1 VRLRTKILLAFLAPM
16 VLLAAVSTLRYQ
28 SLARVATYDRLTV
41 HSQEVL
47 ADAEALVKAAV
58 DAETGMRGFVITRK
72 ESFLQPYTAG
82 LAAFDQTAARLQ
94 RLVSDNPA
102 QLARV
107 EQMITLHQRWVNEHA
122 RPVVAAARSG
132 SPGRAVA
139 LVQTGRGKVL
149 VDKLRAVSDDF
160 LQAERDLLAQRTA
173 VNNAALGRER
183 FLAVATPLLII
194 VFTVAFALFLAGRI
208 ARAVGSVAAAA
219 QAMAAGDLSQRAKAP
234 SRDEVGV
241 MAEAFNAMAER
252 LQATAEAEREIKESL
267 QQAVADYSAFAA
279 SVAEG
284 NLTARVNA
292 NGSQD
297 LQVLSEHLNAM
308 VIGLSEVSGRVREGA
323 QSIRAATGEILA
335 AVSQHTASA
344 SEQSASISEATS
356 TVTELRAAAEQT
368 AQKAKEVADQA
379 GTSVQVG
386 VQGTEN
392 VRTIAGVMEEIRD
405 RVEAIARD
413 ILALSEQSQQIGEI
427 TATVNDLADQS
438 NILAL
443 NASIE
448 AAKAGEHGKGFAVV
462 ATEVRNLAEQS
473 KQATQQ
479 VRGILG
485 DIQKATTAAVLA
497 TEQGTKVV
505 EQGLT
510 LTERA
515 SAGIDDL
522 VKAIQEA
529 AQAARVIAAS
539 AHQQSTGLDQI
550 SQAMK
555 DVNEGTTQFVASA
568 QQSQRAAEDLNELAG
583 QLTSATD
590 QYQVSAAP

>member
-1 VRLRTKILLAFLAPM
+1 MRLRTKILLTFLAPM
-16 VLLAAVSTLRYQ
+16 VLLAAVSALRYQ
-28 SLARVATYDRLTV
+28 SLSRVATYNRLTI

-47 ADAEALVKAAV
+47 ADGQALVKAAV
-58 DAETGMRGFVITRK
+58 DAETGERGFIITRRQA
-72 ESFLQPYTAG
+72 FLGPYTGG
-82 LAAFDQTAARLQ
+82 LNAFDQTAAKLQ
-94 RLVSDNPA
+94 RLVSDNPV

-107 EQMITLHQRWVNEHA
+107 EQMVTLHQQWVTEA
-122 RPVVAAARSG
+122 AGPEIAAARSG
-132 SPGRAVA
+132 PPGRAAA
-139 LVQTGRGKVL
+139 LVRAGKGRTL
-149 VDKLRAVSDDF
+149 LDRLRAVTGDF
-160 LQAERDLLAQRTA
+160 LRAEQDLLAQRAA
-173 VNNAALGRER
+173 VNNAAIGRER

-194 VFTVAFALFLAGRI
+194 VFTVGFALFLAGRI
-208 ARAVGSVAAAA
+208 AQAVASVATAAE
-219 QAMAAGDLSQRAKAP
+219 AMAAGDLSRRAKAS
-234 SRDEVGV
+234 SRDEVGT
-241 MAEAFNAMAER
+241 MAAAFNAMAER
-252 LQATAEAEREIKESL
+252 LQTTVEAERETKRAL

-297 LQVLSEHLNAM
+297 LQVLSEQLNAM
-308 VIGLSEVSGRVREGA
+308 AIGLSEVSGRVREGA

-356 TVTELRAAAEQT
+356 TVAELRAAAEQT
-368 AQKAKEVADQA
+368 AQKAREVADQA

-386 VQGTEN
+386 VQGTES

-413 ILALSEQSQQIGEI
+413 ILALSEQSQQIGDI

-479 VRGILG
+479 VRGILS

-529 AQAARVIAAS
+529 AQAAQVIAAS

-550 SQAMK
+550 AQAMK

>member
-1 VRLRTKILLAFLAPM
+1 
-16 VLLAAVSTLRYQ
+16 
-28 SLARVATYDRLTV
+28 
-41 HSQEVL
+41 
-47 ADAEALVKAAV
+47 VKAAV
-58 DAETGMRGFVITRK
+58 DAETGQRGFVITRE
-72 ESFLQPYTAG
+72 ESFLRPYTTG
-82 LAAFDQTAARLQ
+82 LAAFSQHAAKLQ
-94 RLVSDNPA
+94 QLVSDNPA

-107 EQMITLHQRWVNEHA
+107 EQMIALHDQWVSDAGE
-122 RPVVAAARSG
+122 PEIAAARSV
-132 SPGRAVA
+132 STERATA
-139 LVQTGRGKVL
+139 LIKAGKGKSL
-149 VDKLRAVSDDF
+149 LDRLRAVDDEF
-160 LQAERDLLAQRTA
+160 LQAEQKLLVDRAASNR
-173 VNNAALGRER
+173 AALGNER
-183 FLAVATPLLII
+183 LLAMATPLVVI
-194 VFTVAFALFLAGRI
+194 VLTVAFALYLASRI
-208 ARAVGSVAAAA
+208 ARAVASVAGAAE
-219 QAMAAGDLSQRAKAP
+219 AMAAGDLGQRARAQ

-241 MAEAFNAMAER
+241 MANAFNAMAER
-252 LQATAEAEREIKESL
+252 LQATVEAEQETKQALER
-267 QQAVADYSAFAA
+267 AVADYSTFAA

-284 NLTARVNA
+284 NLTARVTA
-292 NGSQD
+292 NGSHD
-297 LQVLSEHLNAM
+297 LQTLSENLNAM
-308 VIGLSEVSGRVREGA
+308 VMGLSAVSGRVREGA
-323 QSIRAATGEILA
+323 VSIRAATSEILA

-356 TVTELRAAAEQT
+356 TVSEMRAAAEQT
-368 AQKAKEVADQA
+368 ARKAKEVADQA
-379 GTSVQVG
+379 GTSAQVG
-386 VQGTEN
+386 VQGTESIE
-392 VRTIAGVMEEIRD
+392 TIAGVMEEIRD

-479 VRGILG
+479 VRGILS

-510 LTERA
+510 LTEQA
-515 SAGIDDL
+515 SAGIGNL
-522 VKAIQEA
+522 VETIQEA
-529 AQAARVIAAS
+529 AQAAQLIAAS

-550 SQAMK
+550 AQAMK

-568 QQSQRAAEDLNELAG
+568 QQSQRAAEDLNDLAG
-583 QLTSATD
+583 QLTSVTD